1 VSSSSDAE
9 EEAEE
14 RRKRKREKE
23 KEKLKEQEEEDM
35 KNENANEMSNFE
47 VEERKKFFFKSIKTK
62 NWGKIIGSIIV
73 GAIFTAYFIQ
83 IYVYHNYFESQLF
96 ELRRVIPIFFD
107 RFRYLIL
114 SYAFLRER
122 IINNNTL
129 SSFETDPLYGSD
141 LDVLYND
148 YSMLVEKQL
157 TDFKVSSASVSM
169 GIVELLKVM
178 DSESFCN
185 KIIGDRSSDVQN
197 STSDRYP
204 TPTYV
209 PGFKPYQEYI
219 ASIVAAERAISTGN
233 VQSLKR
239 LHESGVDLR
248 QLNYDNRNLIH
259 IAAKLG

>member
-1 VSSSSDAE
+1 
-9 EEAEE
+9 
-14 RRKRKREKE
+14 
-23 KEKLKEQEEEDM
+23 M
-35 KNENANEMSNFE
+35 KNANASDMSNDE
-47 VEERKKFFFKSIKTK
+47 VEERKRFFFKTIKTK
-62 NWGKIIGSIIV
+62 NWGKIIGSIFV
-73 GAIFTAYFIQ
+73 GVIFTAYFIQ
-83 IYVYHNYFESQLF
+83 IYVYHNYFESQVK
-96 ELRRVIPIFFD
+96 ELRHVIPIFFD

-129 SSFETDPLYGSD
+129 SSFETDPRYGSD

-148 YSMLVEKQL
+148 YSMQVENQL
-157 TDFKVSSASVSM
+157 TDLKVTSASVSLS
-169 GIVELLKVM
+169 IVELLKVM

-233 VQSLKR
+233 VQALKR
-239 LHESGVDLR
+239 LQESGVDIR